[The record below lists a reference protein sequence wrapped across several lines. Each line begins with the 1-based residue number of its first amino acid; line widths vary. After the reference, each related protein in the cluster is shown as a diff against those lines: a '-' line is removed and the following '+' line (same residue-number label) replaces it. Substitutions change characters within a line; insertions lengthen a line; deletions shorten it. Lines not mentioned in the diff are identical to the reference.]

1 MRLTIRD
8 EPGHFDQQT
17 HAYAEF
23 RAFSSIIGSEV
34 PVEDVTLTLS
44 RGPAGDDDD
53 DDDERVVCTIA
64 VTMTS
69 GAVAEARAVACPACA
84 AIDRAVTLLRR
95 IQSPATGAS
104 TIAQSARGDRE
115 SA

>member
-1 MRLTIRD
+1 MRLTVRD

-34 PVEDVTLTLS
+34 PVEDVTVTLS
-44 RGPAGDDDD
+44 RGPASDDD
-53 DDDERVVCTIA
+53 RVVCTIA

-84 AIDRAVTLLRR
+84 AIDRAVALLRR
-95 IQSPATGAS
+95 IQSPATGD
-104 TIAQSARGDRE
+104 SAVARSAPGERE

>member
-1 MRLTIRD
+1 MRLTVRD

-34 PVEDVTLTLS
+34 PAEHVTVTLS
-44 RGPAGDDDD
+44 RGPASDGDDG
-53 DDDERVVCTIA
+53 ERVVCTIA

-69 GAVAEARAVACPACA
+69 GAVAEARAVANPACA
-84 AIDRAVTLLRR
+84 AIDRAVALLRG
-95 IQSPATGAS
+95 IQSTAAG
-104 TIAQSARGDRE
+104 E
-115 SA
+115 SAVA